1 MYIEN
6 DNHGVLLNIIEHEK
20 WDTLKNIIN
29 QMHVADIVEV
39 LEKLDEENCIKVFDL
54 LDKEKSI
61 EVFSEM
67 DIDIQESI
75 LSSAKNSK
83 IKYLLKNMYSDDIIS
98 MFEDIEEKV
107 SQKIMPLMSNEN
119 INMTKEI
126 LEFPEDSIGRLI
138 TLEYLSVTPDYSVA
152 KTIDYIRKNG
162 RDSEIFEIVYIV
174 DDIYKLIGYVSLKDL
189 MFAKKDSN
197 IEDIIHTDIISISV
211 YSDQEEAV
219 VKSKKYNLISI
230 PVINENRTLLGI
242 ITIDDILDIAE
253 EEDTEDF
260 HKIMGISDM
269 GKSIS
274 SASVFMLYR
283 KRILWLFIL
292 VFVNT
297 ISGAIIANYYD
308 LMSKYISLIFFLPL
322 LIGSAGNAGAQS
334 STLIIRSLTTGDIKK
349 TDWFIMLIKELLVSA
364 ALALTMSIFVSFI
377 AFFRGGLML
386 SLVVSGA
393 MFLVV
398 IIGSIIGAALPFILG
413 KLKLDPATS
422 SVPLVS
428 SLCDISGSAIYLMLA
443 TFILSRQ

>member
-1 MYIEN
+1 
-6 DNHGVLLNIIEHEK
+6 
-20 WDTLKNIIN
+20 
-29 QMHVADIVEV
+29 
-39 LEKLDEENCIKVFDL
+39 
-54 LDKEKSI
+54 
-61 EVFSEM
+61 
-67 DIDIQESI
+67 
-75 LSSAKNSK
+75 
-83 IKYLLKNMYSDDIIS
+83 
-98 MFEDIEEKV
+98 
-107 SQKIMPLMSNEN
+107 
-119 INMTKEI
+119 MTKEI

>member
-6 DNHGVLLNIIEHEK
+6 ENYRVLSNIIEHEK
-20 WDTLKNIIN
+20 WDTVKNIVS
-29 QMHVADIVEV
+29 QMHVADIVEA
-39 LEKLDEENCIKVFDL
+39 LEKLGIDDSIKVFNL
-54 LDKEKSI
+54 LEKEKCI
-61 EVFSEM
+61 EVFSEL
-67 DIDIQESI
+67 DIDIQENI
-75 LSSAKNSK
+75 LLSANNNK
-83 IKYLLKNMYSDDIIS
+83 IKYLLQNMDSDDRIS
-98 MFEDIEEKV
+98 MFEDIEEKIA
-107 SQKIMPLMSNEN
+107 QKIMPLMSNKHIN
-119 INMTKEI
+119 ITKEI
-126 LEFPEDSIGRLI
+126 LEFPEESIGRLI
-138 TLEYLSVTPDYSVA
+138 TLEYLAVNPDYSVA

-162 RDSEIFEIVYIV
+162 RDSEIFEIVYVV
-174 DDIYKLIGYVSLKDL
+174 DDINKLLGYVSLKDL
-189 MFAKKDSN
+189 MFAKKENN
-197 IEDIIHTDIISISV
+197 IEDIMHTDAISISV

-219 VKSKKYNLISI
+219 VISKKYNLISI
-230 PVINENRTLLGI
+230 PVINENRVLLGI

-269 GKSIS
+269 GKSMS
-274 SASVFMLYR
+274 SVSVFMLYR

-349 TDWFIMLIKELLVSA
+349 TDWFIMLIKELLVSS
-364 ALALTMSIFVSFI
+364 ALAITMSIFVSFI

-386 SLVVSGA
+386 ALVVSGA